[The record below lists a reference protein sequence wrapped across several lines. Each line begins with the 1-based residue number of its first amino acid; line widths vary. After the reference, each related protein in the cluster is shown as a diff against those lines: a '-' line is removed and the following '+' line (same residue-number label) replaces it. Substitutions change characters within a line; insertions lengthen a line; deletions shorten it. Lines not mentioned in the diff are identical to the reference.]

1 MKFLDDAYVI
11 TGLQG
16 SKRKQPLWT
25 RECTH
30 GCQHALSSPGTDSR
44 EKPGSD
50 LCFTTAGKCLFFF
63 FSISFLLFINLHQE
77 RPKEGDTCLMCND
90 NTESQLCN
98 SFCHTSHTRVKQV
111 VGKASHSQAVT
122 GLVCASYVLLAL
134 TNILRHSVLTLPLS
148 RCKVKHRH
156 FPHIILLFLVFT
168 SPAG

>member
-1 MKFLDDAYVI
+1 MVVSMLFQAQAQ
-11 TGLQG
+11 T
-16 SKRKQPLWT
+16 
-25 RECTH
+25 
-30 GCQHALSSPGTDSR
+30 PGRNQVVTCVSQLL
-44 EKPGSD
+44 ENV
-50 LCFTTAGKCLFFF
+50 FFFF

-111 VGKASHSQAVT
+111 VGKASHSQAVA